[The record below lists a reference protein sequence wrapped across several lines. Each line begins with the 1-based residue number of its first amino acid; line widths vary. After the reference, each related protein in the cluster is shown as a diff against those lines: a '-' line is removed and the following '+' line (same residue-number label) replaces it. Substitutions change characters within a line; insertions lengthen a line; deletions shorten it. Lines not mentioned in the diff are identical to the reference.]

1 MDRQV
6 DHTINNLEHKLR
18 SCLINLRGS
27 WDDNLPIIE
36 FAYNNCYH
44 SNIQM
49 APYETL
55 YRCRCRSPIGWF
67 QVGEEA
73 LIRLDSVDDCTEKI

>member
-49 APYETL
+49 APYRHYMGIDVDL
-55 YRCRCRSPIGWF
+55 
-67 QVGEEA
+67 QLVG
-73 LIRLDSVDDCTEKI
+73 LKYVKNPS